1 MSAKRVFGGA
11 LLLLLLIASA
21 AALADKLILNDGTV
35 LEGTVIKQEDKYWVK
50 TTDGQTRTVPLAD
63 VKTLQKGSG
72 SSSSGAPGPSS
83 PGLTTKTL
91 TGDIGTAQRRAN
103 AVDTPMAAVAIWQEY
118 IDSKPPPSP
127 ENLKTARDELEKW
140 KKMSTDGAE
149 KINGRWVTGLEYQ
162 TLMKKV
168 ANLSK
173 EAMQA
178 LVSNQSLK
186 GKQKLEE
193 ARKLYPNSF
202 QVNFLLGYL
211 DLLSD
216 DYDKARA
223 NFESVLR
230 LKPKL
235 PEAMGNLA
243 LIAWRK
249 QRYGEA
255 IKMMDDAAKN
265 GDNPEIAFNLNS
277 MINSAPEPVR
287 KSAIVKTAEEDA
299 KLLAAKYHIDQSKAR
314 GGLMLIRLYD
324 ENSEGRGRS
333 VMTGS
338 GFIIASD
345 GLILTNRHVVKD
357 AKTYLV
363 MLNDNKQK
371 SAEVVVID
379 DEQDLALL
387 RLKDPGKSLPT
398 VKLAPADTPADG
410 AECTVIGYPMVDRL
424 GGSPKITR
432 GIVSSSS
439 SGPKV
444 LGMGGRNQETDVTVD
459 AKVNPG
465 NSGGPIID
473 RFGNVMAIVAMKSLA
488 SETEDSYGMGISAG
502 RIRKFLAKNHIDA
515 PKGEAVG
522 SNLSSEEIAAKIEPS
537 AVLILAT
544 H

>member
-1 MSAKRVFGGA
+1 V
-11 LLLLLLIASA
+11 
-21 AALADKLILNDGTV
+21 LADKLILNNGTV

-50 TTDGQTRTVPLAD
+50 TADGQTRIVPMSD
-63 VKTLQKGSG
+63 VKSVQKGSG
-72 SSSSGAPGPSS
+72 TSSGTPSPSTPGS
-83 PGLTTKTL
+83 PAKTL
-91 TGDIGTAQRRAN
+91 TGDIATVQRRAN
-103 AVDTPMAAVAIWQEY
+103 GVDTPMAAVAIWQEY
-118 IDSKPPPSP
+118 IDSKPSP
-127 ENLKTARDELEKW
+127 DDLKTAREELDKW

-149 KINGRWVTGLEYQ
+149 KINGRWVTGPEYQ

-168 ANLSK
+168 TALSK
-173 EAMQA
+173 EAMQLLA
-178 LVSNQSLK
+178 SNQALK
-186 GKQKLEE
+186 GEQKLEE
-193 ARKLYPNSF
+193 ARKLYPNSY

-211 DLLSD
+211 ELIRDNTE
-216 DYDKARA
+216 KARV

-235 PEAMGNLA
+235 PEAMANLA
-243 LIAWRK
+243 LISWRK
-249 QRYGEA
+249 QRWGEA
-255 IKMMDDAAKN
+255 IKLMDDAAKS
-265 GDNPEIAFNLNS
+265 GDNPQIAFDLNS
-277 MINSAPEPVR
+277 MINSAPDAVR
-287 KSAIVKTAEEDA
+287 KSAIVKAAEEDA
-299 KLLAAKYHIDQSKAR
+299 KLLASKYRVDQSKAR
-314 GGLMLIRLYD
+314 NGNLFLIPLYEDSADRHSAGG
-324 ENSEGRGRS
+324 G

-363 MLNDNKQK
+363 MLNDGKQK

-387 RLKDPGKSLPT
+387 RLKDAGKTLPI
-398 VKLAPADTPADG
+398 VKFAPADAPADG

-515 PKGEAVG
+515 PKGEAAG
-522 SNLSSEEIAAKIEPS
+522 STLSSEEIAAKIEPS